1 MRTIYVILLGLILFQ
16 GVFIA
21 FAEVFP
27 YAESIDINNPLTDEN
42 LADYHPAQVEETWT
56 NTSDGLLIGGG
67 IGGFIGAIGFI
78 GFVLSK
84 NYPAAGLCLFIGI
97 IIGLLVAAWH
107 TVSSVNVTGN
117 VIITAIVDLLFLV
130 IGLLSLFAV
139 VDMFAPQGAQQ

>member
-27 YAESIDINNPLTDEN
+27 YSGGLKDDIDDPLDSDTLSGYNPDVSEDFFVSLLTG
-42 LADYHPAQVEETWT
+42 A
-56 NTSDGLLIGGG
+56 G
-67 IGGFIGAIGFI
+67 IGGFVGSVGFLWFL
-78 GFVLSK
+78 GTK
-84 NYPAAGLCLFIGI
+84 NYPASGLCLFIGI
-97 IIGLLVAAWH
+97 ILGLLVTAWN
-107 TVSSVNVTGN
+107 TVSSVNITGN
-117 VIITAIVDLLFLV
+117 VIVASMVNIIFLV